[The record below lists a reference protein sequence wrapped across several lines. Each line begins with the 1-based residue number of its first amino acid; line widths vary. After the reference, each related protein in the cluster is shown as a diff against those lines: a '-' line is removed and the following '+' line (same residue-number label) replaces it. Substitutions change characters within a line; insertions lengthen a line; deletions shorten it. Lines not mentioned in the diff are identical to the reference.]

1 MKLNQQHVNK
11 TTLNLETFPRLF
23 ALGDTH
29 LGGEDFVNRM
39 LAHLVQD
46 FQRKHG
52 VDLSQNKRA
61 LHRLRSAC
69 ECAQVN

>member
-1 MKLNQQHVNK
+1 M
-11 TTLNLETFPRLF
+11 ETFSTFF

-39 LAHLVQD
+39 LAYLVQD
-46 FQRKHG
+46 FQHKHG
-52 VDLSQNKRA
+52 FDLSQNKRG

-69 ECAQVN
+69 ECAKVN